1 MRKCRSLVALFIFGV
16 TACGQKGPLYMPDI
30 EKMKNQVETAKDKA
44 NAESEQHQSLT
55 SEQSGS

>member
-1 MRKCRSLVALFIFGV
+1 MRKYKSLVALLILGV

-30 EKMKNQVETAKDKA
+30 EKMRNEI
-44 NAESEQHQSLT
+44 ESASGKEEQNKVTPQS